1 MRVGLRAAVAL
12 AIVMVVSGTAACD
25 QKAEAETASPAPG
38 PSQSST
44 GLSGVERTAGG
55 QDPGPLEPMPSAQQK
70 LAMAAQ
76 FDPRRPWFSPYLTTA
91 EVTESKG
98 FYIQFLEASPGSRAE
113 RQGWAGYA
121 RYVALERSRQ
131 QEHAQAEA
139 VRLDEKAA
147 REERDRP
154 EAEELCRRYRANPDM
169 SAAEIIS
176 IHERLEQLAIPYP
189 SPLSSCATEVRFS
202 YGEAVDRDRVCSAA
216 PC

>member
-1 MRVGLRAAVAL
+1 VVAL
-12 AIVMVVSGTAACD
+12 AIVMAASGTAACD
-25 QKAEAETASPAPG
+25 QRAEAETASPAAGPG
-38 PSQSST
+38 HAST
-44 GLSGVERTAGG
+44 GSIRVERTGDG

-91 EVTESKG
+91 EATESKG

-131 QEHAQAEA
+131 QEYAQAEA
-139 VRLDEKAA
+139 VRLDEKAS
-147 REERDRP
+147 REDRDRP

-189 SPLSSCATEVRFS
+189 SPLSSCATSVRFS
-202 YGEAVDRDRVCSAA
+202 YGEALDRNRVCSAA